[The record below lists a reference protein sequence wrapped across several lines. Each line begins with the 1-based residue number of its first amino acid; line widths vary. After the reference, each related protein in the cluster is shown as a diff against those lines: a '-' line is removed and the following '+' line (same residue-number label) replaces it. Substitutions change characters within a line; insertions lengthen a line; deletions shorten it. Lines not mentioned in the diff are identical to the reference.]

1 MSKKLKN
8 DVTGQDDTLQVGYA
22 VALTLPEGVA
32 PSRCYVGQ
40 IEAIDDRGLR
50 MTLMDW
56 SIGGFTSND
65 LFVPWSNIESCLV
78 CTDNHDLGLFLE
90 DSAPKWQMNMSSKRE
105 HSQE

>member
-22 VALTLPEGVA
+22 VALTLPEGIA

-78 CTDNHDLGLFLE
+78 CTDNHHLGLFLE
-90 DSAPKWQMNMSSKRE
+90 DSAPKWQMNMEQQART
-105 HSQE
+105 